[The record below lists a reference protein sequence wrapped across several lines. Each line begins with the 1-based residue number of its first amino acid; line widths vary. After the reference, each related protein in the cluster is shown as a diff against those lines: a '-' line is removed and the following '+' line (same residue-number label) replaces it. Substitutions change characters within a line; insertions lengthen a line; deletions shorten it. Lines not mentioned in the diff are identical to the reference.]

1 MIRRMFGPI
10 AGLTLATLL
19 VLPTAAAQNDGRELV
34 VSLSSDPT
42 SLFMPRAAD
51 RTAANAAWSLYDS
64 LVFIDDEGELQP
76 ALATDWTIS
85 DDGTEY
91 VFELREGVTFHNG
104 EPFTAEAVVAT
115 WETGMDDSNDYS
127 GNFTIADSVEAMDDY
142 TVRITTPEPN
152 AVFLT
157 QVAINWS
164 IVPPEYIREVGLDA
178 FAQDPVGTGPFRF
191 VSRAAGD
198 RIVMEANPDYWAE
211 GLPRV
216 DRLVY
221 RVIPDAS
228 TRLAAVRT
236 GDIDVANRLTAD
248 QVSALE
254 GNDDIEVISY
264 LNDRVY
270 YVGFKNIG
278 AGEGSPIEDRRVRQ
292 ALNYGLDRF
301 GINQAVFSG
310 QANAAPGFIVE
321 GNLGYNAETMEPF
334 PYDPE
339 RARELLAEAGYPD
352 GFEIAMGCPADG
364 YININEV
371 CQAIASSLGRIGVDV
386 EVDFQTTNAFWS
398 EPRYA
403 VTGPMYVDSWSSE
416 FGEALP
422 RLDGALTP
430 GNYYNTWEDERIA
443 GLISRI
449 EAEVD
454 RDARA
459 QLYQEMHDLMREDP
473 PFIYL
478 YQPVIFEAVDANLEG
493 YAPRPAEEYYLRDV
507 GFAD

>member
-1 MIRRMFGPI
+1 MRQRLSLPLVLALI
-10 AGLTLATLL
+10 AGLWASLAF
-19 VLPTAAAQNDGRELV
+19 AQDGENELV

-42 SLFMPRAAD
+42 SLFMPRTAD
-51 RTAANAAWSLYDS
+51 RTASNAAWSLYDS
-64 LVFIDDEGELQP
+64 LVWIDEEGEIVP
-76 ALATDWTIS
+76 ALATSWTIS
-85 DDGTEY
+85 EDGTEY

-104 EPFTAEAVVAT
+104 EPFTAESVVAT
-115 WETGMDDSNDYS
+115 WETGKDDSNDFAS
-127 GNFTIADSVEAMDDY
+127 SFTAADSVEAIDEY

-152 AVFLT
+152 ATFLT
-157 QVAINWS
+157 LMANDWAM
-164 IVPPEYIREVGLDA
+164 VPPEYIREVGLDA
-178 FAQDPVGTGPFRF
+178 FAQDPVGTGPFMF

-198 RIVMEANPDYWAE
+198 RIVMEANPDYWDE
-211 GLPRV
+211 GLPKV

-228 TRLAAVRT
+228 TRLAAIRT
-236 GDIDVANRLTAD
+236 GDIDIANRLTAD
-248 QVSALE
+248 QVTALE
-254 GNDDIEVISY
+254 GEEDIEVISY

-270 YVGFKNIG
+270 YVAFKNVG
-278 AGEGSPIEDRRVRQ
+278 AGVGSPIEDRQVRL

-301 GINQAVFSG
+301 GINQAIFSG
-310 QANAAPGFIVE
+310 QANAAPGFVVE
-321 GNLGYNAETMEPF
+321 GNLGYDAETMKPF

-352 GFEIAMGCPADG
+352 GFEITMGCPADG

-422 RLDGALTP
+422 RLEGALIP
-430 GNYYNTWEDERIA
+430 GNYYNTWEDERLADMVAQIQQ
-443 GLISRI
+443 
-449 EAEVD
+449 EVD
-454 RDARA
+454 REARA
-459 QLYQEMHDLMREDP
+459 ELYGEMHQLMREDP

-478 YQPVIFEAVDANLEG
+478 YQPVIFEAIDADLEG
-493 YAPRPAEEYYLRDV
+493 YAPRAAEEYYLRSV